1 MSEKMEM
8 ISERQA
14 AKILQISHQTLGNY
28 RRDGKGPKCT
38 VIKGTV
44 KNIILYRME
53 DLLSWMEKRLSL

>member
-1 MSEKMEM
+1 MNTETISL
-8 ISERQA
+8 SEREA

-28 RRDGKGPKCT
+28 RRTGKGPKCT

-53 DLLSWMEKRLSL
+53 DLLIWKTMQQ